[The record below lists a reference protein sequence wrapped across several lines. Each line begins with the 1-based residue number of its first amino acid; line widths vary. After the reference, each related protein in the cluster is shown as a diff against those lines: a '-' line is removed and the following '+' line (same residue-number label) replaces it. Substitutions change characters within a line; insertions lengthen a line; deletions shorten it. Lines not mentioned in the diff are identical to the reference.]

1 MWSANGFIKG
11 IFTPQLG
18 TGLSA
23 VQVWGRKLGVLSIWQ
38 RYIESSKMCVYFIF
52 FFFVILFNRR
62 SVSFIKTVV

>member
-52 FFFVILFNRR
+52 FFL
-62 SVSFIKTVV
+62 